1 MGSTFRGL
9 ETGKSGINVAMLNME
24 VAGQNIA
31 NADTPG
37 YTRQRVIQVAKAPPG
52 SRYVVS
58 QVYNK
63 MAGQGADILG
73 IQQLRSE
80 YLDMQYRN
88 LNSTRNYY
96 ESRSQA
102 MDYLTGVLNEL
113 DEDASISNRLDAF
126 ASAMSRLAEEPSSEE
141 YRLNLQQS
149 GVSLT
154 ETIGYV
160 YDEMV
165 DLARSQAENLDTTA
179 QAINMNAVKIA
190 ALNTAIASYERT
202 GQSANEL
209 KDERNLL
216 LDQLAGLV
224 NIEYKVSDQ
233 NESMVDV
240 SIGGVALVT
249 GRDANQIDIQPAAA
263 PNDITGIT
271 SYTLTLDGVEL
282 HSKYTGDPADAN
294 VTGGELFSQMEML
307 ENATETNPGIPYYV
321 SRLDDLAQTIAKTVN
336 NIHAEGYTYPDAENG
351 HVSQRW
357 INFFEVP
364 AKQAVDGN
372 GDPLF
377 DAGGNPVY
385 VQAKDANGDP
395 LFDGNGN
402 PVYEADY
409 SQVTGGNLSLSK
421 EVLSSVWNIA
431 ASDKP
436 VDLNAATTNSGNAI
450 KILAIQHAFESGE
463 VYGTLNSF
471 VVHLGIAA
479 NACDGL
485 LHTTESLINSVDN
498 QRDSISS
505 VSLGE
510 EATNIIMYKQ
520 SYNASARVISSID
533 EMLDK
538 LINGTGRVGL

>member
-271 SYTLTLDGVEL
+271 SYTLTLGGVEL

-351 HVSQRW
+351 HVSQTG
-357 INFFEVP
+357 IFFFEVP
-364 AKQAVDGN
+364 LVDSTDDDGN
-372 GDPLF
+372 VIL
-377 DAGGNPVY
+377 DA
-385 VQAKDANGDP
+385 
-395 LFDGNGN
+395 NGN
-402 PVYEADY
+402 PVKVPDY

-421 EVLSSVWNIA
+421 AVRDSVWNIA
-431 ASDKP
+431 ASDKL

-450 KILAIQHAFESGE
+450 KILEIQNAFESGE

-505 VSLGE
+505 VSLDE

-520 SYNASARVISSID
+520 SYNAAARVISSID